1 MWTEKGKQ
9 PIRPKGKGWDI
20 MVSDFIEEHGGYL
33 QLSDKEYKSAKN
45 SPLTQVCGKREG
57 SCSSLGLHEYE
68 GYWDREKFL
77 NQVEHSIKIAEIKYL
92 KESHSLVFFVRP
104 KQWPYCLL

>member
-1 MWTEKGKQ
+1 MV
-9 PIRPKGKGWDI
+9 DI
-20 MVSDFIEEHGGYL
+20 YL
-33 QLSDKEYKSAKN
+33 WLSDKENKSAKN